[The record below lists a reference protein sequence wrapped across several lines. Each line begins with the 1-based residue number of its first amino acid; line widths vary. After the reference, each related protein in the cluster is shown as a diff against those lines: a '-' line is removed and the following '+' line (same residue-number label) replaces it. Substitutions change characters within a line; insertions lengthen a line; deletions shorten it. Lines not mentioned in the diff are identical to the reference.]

1 MRVPEVDQRLGV
13 KVGNLVSQ
21 DNLVLQSGILKVNLH
36 LLDKA
41 DNLVLHA
48 DMEDWQDQVVQEEVA
63 VAVVEVVASAA
74 AAVAL
79 VAAAAEE
86 GVEVNLHLVDKVDNL
101 VLHHNDLERESAG

>member
-1 MRVPEVDQRLGV
+1 M
-13 KVGNLVSQ
+13 GNLVSQ

-63 VAVVEVVASAA
+63 VALVEVVASAA

-79 VAAAAEE
+79 VAAAAEEE